1 MRAWFGF
8 ILTQP
13 IAIPCRGNTGLVG
26 GSVPVHD
33 ELVLSTSLMNE
44 IVSFDEASGVLV
56 CQAGCVLE
64 ELDLWLRD
72 RDHIMPLDLGA
83 KVCVPCMP
91 CCNHECCR
99 FTCCHT
105 SQGTCQIGGN
115 VSTNAGGLRYVR
127 YGSLHG
133 SVLGLEVVKADGTV
147 RVAFARGGMFGQWRH
162 SDLFCFRYTGARH
175 ADNSAQGQ
183 RWARFEATLHRI

>member
-1 MRAWFGF
+1 M
-8 ILTQP
+8 
-13 IAIPCRGNTGLVG
+13 
-26 GSVPVHD
+26 PVHD

-91 CCNHECCR
+91 CRNHECC
-99 FTCCHT
+99 
-105 SQGTCQIGGN
+105 
-115 VSTNAGGLRYVR
+115 
-127 YGSLHG
+127 
-133 SVLGLEVVKADGTV
+133 
-147 RVAFARGGMFGQWRH
+147 
-162 SDLFCFRYTGARH
+162 
-175 ADNSAQGQ
+175 
-183 RWARFEATLHRI
+183 